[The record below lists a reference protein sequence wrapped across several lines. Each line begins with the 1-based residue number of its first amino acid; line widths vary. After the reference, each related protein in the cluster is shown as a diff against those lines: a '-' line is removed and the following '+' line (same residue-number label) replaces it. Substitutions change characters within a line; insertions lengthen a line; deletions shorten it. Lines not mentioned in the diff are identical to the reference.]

1 MVKYVCKECGYVY
14 DVKTGDPDNKIKSGT
29 EFKDISKDWVCPL
42 CASEKE
48 QFAEL
53 KYIKLFKLYL
63 NLLFFRK

>member
-1 MVKYVCKECGYVY
+1 MNLMKIQGNLNKMVKYVCKECGYVY

-48 QFAEL
+48 QFTEL
-53 KYIKLFKLYL
+53 K
-63 NLLFFRK
+63 

>member
-14 DVKTGDPDNKIKSGT
+14 DIKTGDPDNKIKSGT

-53 KYIKLFKLYL
+53 K
-63 NLLFFRK
+63 